1 MHGGAGVIDDPAACA
16 AGLIPAVEE
25 AYRLLKQSASSLE
38 AVITAVQILEDSG
51 SFNAGT
57 GADLTIDGVKEMDAA
72 VMTQEGRFGGVCCIT
87 GIKNPVLAAQKV
99 MLESDHVLLC
109 GEGARE
115 FARKMGLVESDVVT
129 MRARARLK
137 RVVEDGSVYFP
148 RMNRARFGEAH
159 EVVQQVASS
168 TGTVGAVAVD
178 KHGSLAAATSTGGI
192 AGRLRGRVGD
202 SAIIGAGTYASP
214 GGAVSCTGHGEEIMR
229 RMLARDIVD
238 RMTTMP
244 GSVAMTLALSEAR
257 RRKMVCGAVGFDAHG
272 AICYGHTS
280 PDMAYA
286 YKVADRL
293 FLFTE
298 EKRPRRDPSAA
309 HSVPCRLESAPVP
322 CPVQLHEATSSL
334 THRV

>member
-1 MHGGAGVIDDPAACA
+1 MLNRTLGIIVHGGAGTIDDRAACA
-16 AGLIPAVEE
+16 AGLTPAIEE
-25 AYRLLKQSASSLE
+25 AYRLLKQSASAFE
-38 AVITAVQILEDSG
+38 AVITAVRILEDSG
-51 SFNAGT
+51 LFNAGT

-87 GIKNPVLAAQKV
+87 GIKNPILAAQKV

-109 GEGARE
+109 GDGAGD
-115 FARKMGLVESDVVT
+115 FARKMGLAEDAT
-129 MRARARLK
+129 ITDRARARLK
-137 RVVEDGSVYFP
+137 KVMDGGSKYFP
-148 RMNRARFGEAH
+148 RMNRERFGESYESPAD
-159 EVVQQVASS
+159 ETGS

-178 KHGSLAAATSTGGI
+178 RHGSLAAATSTGGI

-202 SAIIGAGTYASP
+202 SAIVGAGTYASP
-214 GGAVSCTGHGEEIMR
+214 SGAVSCTGHGEEIMR

-244 GSVAMTLALSEAR
+244 GSVAMTLALADAR

-280 PDMAYA
+280 PDMAYG

-298 EKRPRRDPSAA
+298 EKGSRPRL
-309 HSVPCRLESAPVP
+309 VVG
-322 CPVQLHEATSSL
+322 Q
-334 THRV
+334 